1 MTVLLFTAGATVA
14 LLLGVYLSQTAW
26 VLPVGLAGLVL
37 FLGLSLVRRGRWLWL
52 LRRVRVTALG
62 VSLALLWLTLYGVVV
77 LAPAQ
82 ALEYRTVRLDAVV
95 ADWPQLVD
103 HGVRITVRAGEEG
116 QRKSKAVFY
125 GDTDL
130 MELRPGDRFSCVARC
145 TPADRLRGEESL
157 YYNAKGILLQIKG
170 YGPVTVQ
177 AAEGLPLRYAMT
189 ILAGNLRQLLDALY
203 DEPHDG
209 FLRAL
214 LTGDKSGLSEENT
227 HQFNR
232 VGVGHVV
239 VISGLHVSFLLGLLS
254 LVIKPKN
261 RLSLVVLV
269 ASLVLFSLM
278 TGNAPGTVRAVVLGG
293 IVLLGQYLGR
303 ESHPLVSLCVGLLL
317 LVALNPYAIADA
329 GLQFSF
335 LSTLGIFLFGS
346 PWALRW
352 MEGVPR
358 GWRWWAGPLL
368 SSLAVS
374 LGSMLPT
381 VPLSALYFDRFSL
394 LAPVANLLTGWAVS
408 VIFTLGLLSLV
419 AGAVFFPL
427 GQLLAMVTAWP
438 IDYFL
443 WVCAWGSECSI
454 ASVGTDVPLYTAWM
468 WFVYVVFFLYLF
480 WPGRYKRPLVPLC
493 AGGMTLCLTLIL
505 TVQSARQPD
514 FSVTVLDVG
523 QGQSVLLTAGDR
535 CAMVDCGGTTAPGD
549 TAATYLQSRGWQTL
563 DLLVLTH
570 YHEDH
575 AGGVTELMRRVHVG
589 TLVLP
594 NVEPDDSRRQAIEAL
609 AETQEVPIVYVEE
622 PSTVD
627 MNGATLTLFP
637 PLVGSEGSNELSLS
651 VLFGWEDWEALITGD
666 MPREQ
671 EIRLSA
677 RYPLPDVELLVVG
690 HHGSRHSTGQVLL
703 DAIQPELAAISVG
716 YNSYGHPAPETLT
729 RLENAGASI
738 YRTDQMGTITFSKYQ
753 GG

>member
-1 MTVLLFTAGATVA
+1 MTVLMFTVGATAA
-14 LLLGVYLSQTAW
+14 LLLGVYLTQTAW
-26 VLPVGLAGLVL
+26 VLPVGLAGLVV
-37 FLGLSLVRRGRWLWL
+37 FVGLSFVRRGRWLWL

-77 LAPAQ
+77 MALAQ
-82 ALEYRTVRLDAVV
+82 ALEHRTVRLEAVV
-95 ADWPQLVD
+95 TDWPQAVD
-103 HGVRITVRAGEEG
+103 YGVRITVRAGEEG
-116 QRKSKAVFY
+116 QRKSKAIFY

-130 MELRPGDRFSCVARC
+130 SELRPGDRFSCVARC
-145 TPADRLRGEESL
+145 TPANRMRGEESL

-177 AAEGLPLRYAMT
+177 PAEGLSPRYAMT
-189 ILAGNLRQLLDALY
+189 ILAGNIRQLLDALY

-254 LVIKPKN
+254 LVLKPKN
-261 RLSLVVLV
+261 RLSLAVLV
-269 ASLVLFSLM
+269 TTLVLFSLM
-278 TGNAPGTVRAVVLGG
+278 TGNAPGTVRAVVLSG
-293 IVLLGQYLGR
+293 IVLLGQYLDR

-317 LVALNPYAIADA
+317 LVAINPYAVADA

-358 GWRWWAGPLL
+358 GWRWWARPLL

-374 LGSMLPT
+374 LGAMLPT

-394 LAPVANLLTGWAVS
+394 LAPVANLLTGLAVS
-408 VIFTLGLLSLV
+408 VAFTLGLASLV

-427 GQLLAMVTAWP
+427 GQLLAMVTALP

-443 WVCAWGSECSI
+443 WVCAWGSEIPI
-454 ASVGTDVPLYTAWM
+454 AAVGTDAPLYAAWM
-468 WFVYVVFFLYLF
+468 WFAYVLFFVALF
-480 WPGRYKRPLVPLC
+480 WPGRHKRPIVPLC
-493 AGGMTLCLTLIL
+493 AGGLTLCLTLIL

-514 FSVTVLDVG
+514 FSVIVLDVG

-535 CAMVDCGGTTAPGD
+535 CAMVDCGGTTDPGD

-563 DLLVLTH
+563 DLLILTH

-575 AGGVTELMRRVHVG
+575 AGGVIELMHRVRVG
-589 TLVLP
+589 ALALP
-594 NVEPDDSRRQAIEAL
+594 DVEPDDPRRQAIEAL
-609 AETQEVPIVYVEE
+609 AETQGIPVFYIEE
-622 PSTVD
+622 PSAVD
-627 MNGATLTLFP
+627 MNGAKINLFP
-637 PLVGSEGSNELSLS
+637 PLVGSKGSNELSLS
-651 VLFGWEDWEALITGD
+651 VLFVRDDWEALITGD
-666 MPREQ
+666 MPQEQ
-671 EIRLSA
+671 ERRLIA
-677 RYPLPDVELLVVG
+677 QYELPDVELLVVG
-690 HHGSRHSTGQVLL
+690 HHGSRSSTSQVLL

-716 YNSYGHPAPETLT
+716 YNSYGHPTQETLT
-729 RLENAGASI
+729 RLERAGAAI